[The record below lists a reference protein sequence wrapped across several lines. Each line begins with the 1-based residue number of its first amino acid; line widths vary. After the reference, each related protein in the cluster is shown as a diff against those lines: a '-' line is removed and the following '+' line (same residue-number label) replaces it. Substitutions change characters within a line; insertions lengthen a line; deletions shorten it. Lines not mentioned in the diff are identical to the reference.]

1 MVNVKPGDT
10 WDTFFF
16 ISDTGGSKEKI
27 RVEPVTS
34 QKVSGLVI
42 G

>member
-1 MVNVKPGDT
+1 MLSLVIHEIL
-10 WDTFFF
+10 FFF